1 MTTPAHPLSKRL
13 SALPTGPGIYQLK
26 DDHGTVLY
34 VGKAAIL
41 RNRVRSYF
49 QSQRGKDPKTREL
62 MRHVTDFEFIRTD
75 SPTEALILEN
85 ELIKKLQPKYNVML
99 KDSKTYPYLK
109 ITNEEWPRII
119 STRRIVQDGGRYFGP
134 YTSAGSA
141 YKALN
146 LLNRLFPY
154 RKCEK
159 KITGHDEVCLYYHI
173 KQCLAPCIGATTHEE
188 YMQAIENA
196 ALFLSG
202 RGDEILRP
210 LEEEMQ
216 QAADA
221 WNFERAAE
229 VRDRIEA
236 VKHVLQRQKVVSSDS
251 TTTDVIAV
259 AQGPG
264 GDAGIQVSFLRNGK
278 LIGSEFFPMSARI
291 EDEPSELIGG
301 FVAQFYAEAAL
312 IPSRLLLQHPLPA
325 ADSEVISEWLKER
338 RGGKVEITVPQRG
351 QKRALVEM
359 VAKSAND
366 NLEQN
371 RVKFLSDEMRMTA
384 ALNELSDALD
394 LPRLPRRIECF
405 DISNLQGTNTVASM
419 VVFEDGRPAKRE
431 YRRFNVKSVDGPNDF
446 ASMHEVIE
454 RRFKR
459 AAERD
464 EEAEGKWTTLP
475 DFVIIDGGKGQLN
488 AALAAMEETG
498 LNVPMAGLAKE
509 NEELYLP
516 GQSIPV
522 ILPRDSQALYL
533 VQRVRDEAHRFAVS
547 FHRQKRS
554 KQAFTS
560 SLDTIPGI
568 GPRKKKALIKQ
579 FGSVAA
585 IREATEE
592 ELIMVDGINA
602 ALAAQIKASL

>member
-1 MTTPAHPLSKRL
+1 MTTPSDTLSKRL

-26 DDHGTVLY
+26 DSDGTVLY
-34 VGKAAIL
+34 VGKAIVL

-49 QSQRGKDPKTREL
+49 QSMRGRDPKTREL

-75 SPTEALILEN
+75 SATEALILEN
-85 ELIKKLQPKYNVML
+85 ELIKRLQPKYNVML

-119 STRRIVQDGGRYFGP
+119 STRRIVKDGGRYFGP

-146 LLNRLFPY
+146 LLNRLFPF

-173 KQCLAPCIGATTHEE
+173 KQCLAPCIGATTHAD
-188 YMQAIENA
+188 YLQAIESA
-196 ALFLSG
+196 ALFLNG

-229 VRDRIEA
+229 VRDRIDA
-236 VKHVLQRQKVVSSDS
+236 VKHVLQRQKVVSADS
-251 TTTDVIAV
+251 TNADVIAV

-264 GDAGIQVSFLRNGK
+264 GDAGVQVSFLRNGK
-278 LIGSEFFPMSARI
+278 LLGSEFFPMSARI

-301 FVAQFYAEAAL
+301 FVEQFYAEAAL
-312 IPSRLLLQHPLPA
+312 IPARLILQHPLPSGE
-325 ADSEVISEWLKER
+325 DEVIATWLQER
-338 RGGKVEITVPQRG
+338 RGGKVEIVVPQRG

-359 VAKSAND
+359 VAKSATD

-431 YRRFNVKSVDGPNDF
+431 YRRFNIKSVDGPNDF
-446 ASMHEVIE
+446 ASMHEVIR

-459 AAERD
+459 AADRD
-464 EEAEGKWTTLP
+464 EETEGKWTTLP

-516 GQSIPV
+516 GNPIPV

-554 KQAFTS
+554 KQSFVS

-568 GPRKKKALIKQ
+568 GPKKKKALMKQ
-579 FGSVAA
+579 FGSVSA
-585 IREATEE
+585 IREASEE
-592 ELIMVDGINA
+592 ELLAVDGINPKLVA
-602 ALAAQIKASL
+602 TIKASL

>member
-1 MTTPAHPLSKRL
+1 MTTKANPLSRRL
-13 SALPTGPGIYQLK
+13 AALPTGPGIYQLK
-26 DDHGTVLY
+26 DDKGVVLY
-34 VGKAAIL
+34 VGKAAVL

-49 QSQRGKDPKTREL
+49 QSQRGKDRKTREL

-75 SPTEALILEN
+75 SATEALILEN

-141 YKALN
+141 HKALN

-229 VRDRIEA
+229 VRDRIDA

-251 TTTDVIAV
+251 TNADAIAV

-291 EDEPSELIGG
+291 DDEPSELIGG

-312 IPSRLLLQHPLPA
+312 IPARLLLQHPLPA
-325 ADSEVISEWLKER
+325 TDAEVIGEWLRER
-338 RGGKVEITVPQRG
+338 RGSKVEIIVPQRG

-359 VAKSAND
+359 VAKSASD

-371 RVKFLSDEMRMTA
+371 RVKFLSDEMRTTA
-384 ALNELSDALD
+384 ALNELSEALD

-419 VVFEDGRPAKRE
+419 VVFEDGHPAKKE

-446 ASMHEVIE
+446 ASMREVIE
-454 RRFKR
+454 RRFRR
-459 AAERD
+459 AAQRD
-464 EEAEGKWTTLP
+464 EEVEGKWTTLP
-475 DFVIIDGGKGQLN
+475 DLVIIDGGKGQLN

-516 GQSIPV
+516 GQPIPV
-522 ILPRDSQALYL
+522 LLPRDSQALYL
-533 VQRVRDEAHRFAVS
+533 VQRIRDEAHRFAIS
-547 FHRQKRS
+547 FHRKKRS
-554 KQAFTS
+554 KQAFS
-560 SLDTIPGI
+560 SGLDEIPGI
-568 GPRKKKALIKQ
+568 GPKKKKALIRQ

-585 IREATEE
+585 IREASEE

-602 ALAAQIKASL
+602 ALAAQIKARL

>member
-1 MTTPAHPLSKRL
+1 MTTPTHPLSKRL
-13 SALPTGPGIYQLK
+13 AALPTGPGIYQLK
-26 DDHGTVLY
+26 DDNGTILY
-34 VGKAAIL
+34 VGKAIVL

-62 MRHVTDFEFIRTD
+62 MRHVTDFEIIRTD
-75 SPTEALILEN
+75 SATEALILEN

-119 STRRIVQDGGRYFGP
+119 STRRIVPDGGRYFGP

-196 ALFLSG
+196 ALFLNG
-202 RGDEILRP
+202 RGDEILQP

-229 VRDRIEA
+229 VRDRIDA

-251 TTTDVIAV
+251 TNADVVAV

-301 FVAQFYAEAAL
+301 FVAQFYGNAAL
-312 IPSRLLLQHPLPA
+312 IPARLLLQYPLPP
-325 ADSEVISEWLKER
+325 ADTEVITEWLRER
-338 RGGKVEITVPQRG
+338 RGGKVEIIIPQRG

-359 VAKSAND
+359 VAKSAVD

-419 VVFEDGRPAKRE
+419 VVFEDGRPAKKE
-431 YRRFNVKSVDGPNDF
+431 YRRFNVKTVDGPNDF
-446 ASMHEVIE
+446 ASMNEVIR

-464 EEAEGKWTTLP
+464 EEVEGKWTTLP

-488 AALAAMEETG
+488 AALAAMEDTG

-516 GQSIPV
+516 GQPIPV

-533 VQRVRDEAHRFAVS
+533 VQRVRDEAHRFAIS

-560 SLDTIPGI
+560 TLDTIPGI
-568 GPRKKKALIKQ
+568 GPKKKKALIKQ

-585 IREATEE
+585 IREASEE

-602 ALAAQIKASL
+602 ALAAQIKAHL

>member
-1 MTTPAHPLSKRL
+1 MATPSSTLAKRL
-13 SALPTGPGIYQLK
+13 AALPTGPGIYQLK
-26 DDHGTVLY
+26 DEHGTVLY
-34 VGKAAIL
+34 VGKAAVL

-49 QSQRGKDPKTREL
+49 QTMRGRDPKTREL
-62 MRHVTDFEFIRTD
+62 MRHVRDFEFIRTD

-85 ELIKKLQPKYNVML
+85 ELIKRLQPKYNVML

-109 ITNEEWPRII
+109 ITNEAWPRII

-141 YKALN
+141 HKALN

-154 RKCEK
+154 RKCDK
-159 KITGHDEVCLYYHI
+159 KITGHDDVCLYYHI
-173 KQCLAPCIGATTHEE
+173 GQCLAPCIGETTPEA
-188 YMQAIENA
+188 YMNAIENA

-229 VRDRIEA
+229 VRDRIDA
-236 VKHVLQRQKVVSSDS
+236 VKHVLERQKVVSSDN

-264 GDAGIQVSFLRNGK
+264 GDAGVQVGFLRNGK
-278 LIGSEFFPMSARI
+278 LLGSEFFPMSARI
-291 EDEPSELIGG
+291 EDEPSELIGSFIG
-301 FVAQFYAEAAL
+301 QFYAEAAL
-312 IPSRLLLQHPLPA
+312 IPARLALQHPLPS
-325 ADSEVISEWLKER
+325 ADEPVVLEWLRER
-338 RGGKVEITVPQRG
+338 RGGKVEVIVPQRG

-359 VAKSAND
+359 VAKSASD

-384 ALNELSDALD
+384 AMDELGSALD
-394 LPRLPRRIECF
+394 LPRMPRRIECF
-405 DISNLQGTNTVASM
+405 DISNIQGTNPVASM

-431 YRRFNVKSVDGPNDF
+431 YRRFAIKTVHGANDF
-446 ASMHEVIE
+446 AMMQEVIR
-454 RRFKR
+454 RRFRR
-459 AAERD
+459 AADRD
-464 EEAEGKWTTLP
+464 EETEGKWTTLP
-475 DFVIIDGGKGQLN
+475 DLVIIDGGKGQLN
-488 AALAAMEETG
+488 AALAALGETG
-498 LNVPMAGLAKE
+498 IDVPMVGLAKE

-516 GQSIPV
+516 GQPEPV

-533 VQRVRDEAHRFAVS
+533 VQRVRDEAHRFAVT
-547 FHRQKRS
+547 FHRQKRTR
-554 KQAFTS
+554 QAFTS
-560 SLDTIPGI
+560 SLDSIPGI
-568 GPRKKKALIKQ
+568 GPKKKRALIRQ

-585 IREATEE
+585 IREASME
-592 ELIMVDGINA
+592 ELTKVDGIDVK
-602 ALAAQIKASL
+602 LATTIKAHL